1 MIYDKWRTGR
11 SAQYLEKND
20 EPSMV
25 EPCYN
30 PSIRDYLMNPSLVA
44 RKGLYDEGE
53 DIDDDLPDNW
63 SDEPI
68 YSELPARAEPAQ
80 KAGKKGRRQP
90 ATSDDA
96 NDGSSEAKDDEG
108 TEEDDNDDL
117 PFRSVGRSEAGKPDG
132 TQ

>member
-11 SAQYLEKND
+11 SAQYLESND

-63 SDEPI
+63 SDEPL
-68 YSELPARAEPAQ
+68 YAELPARAEPAQ
-80 KAGKKGRRQP
+80 KAGKKGRQQP

-96 NDGSSEAKDDEG
+96 NDGSSEVEDEEPSDKDDTSE
-108 TEEDDNDDL
+108 L
-117 PFRSVGRSEAGKPDG
+117 PS
-132 TQ
+132 

>member
-1 MIYDKWRTGR
+1 
-11 SAQYLEKND
+11 
-20 EPSMV
+20 MV

-68 YSELPARAEPAQ
+68 YSELPERAKPSQ
-80 KAGKKGRRQP
+80 KEGKKGRRQP
-90 ATSDDA
+90 DTSDDA
-96 NDGSSEAKDDEG
+96 NDGSPEAKDDEV
-108 TEEDDNDDL
+108 TEEVDNDDL
-117 PFRSVGRSEAGKPDG
+117 PS
-132 TQ
+132 

>member
-68 YSELPARAEPAQ
+68 YSELPARADPAQ
-80 KAGKKGRRQP
+80 KAGKKGRQQP

-96 NDGSSEAKDDEG
+96 NDGSPEAKDDEG

-117 PFRSVGRSEAGKPDG
+117 PS
-132 TQ
+132 

>member
-1 MIYDKWRTGR
+1 
-11 SAQYLEKND
+11 
-20 EPSMV
+20 MV

-80 KAGKKGRRQP
+80 KAGKKGRQQP

-96 NDGSSEAKDDEG
+96 NDGSPEAKDDEG

-117 PFRSVGRSEAGKPDG
+117 PS
-132 TQ
+132 

>member
-11 SAQYLEKND
+11 SAQYLENND

-68 YSELPARAEPAQ
+68 YSELPARAKPAK
-80 KAGKKGRRQP
+80 KAGKEGRPQP

-96 NDGSSEAKDDEG
+96 NDGSSEEKDDEG

-117 PFRSVGRSEAGKPDG
+117 PS
-132 TQ
+132 

>member
-11 SAQYLEKND
+11 SAQYLENND

-80 KAGKKGRRQP
+80 KAGKKGRQQP

-96 NDGSSEAKDDEG
+96 NDGSPEAKDDEG
-108 TEEDDNDDL
+108 TEKDDNDDL
-117 PFRSVGRSEAGKPDG
+117 PF
-132 TQ
+132 

>member
-11 SAQYLEKND
+11 SVQYLEKND

-68 YSELPARAEPAQ
+68 YSELPARAKSAQ
-80 KAGKKGRRQP
+80 KADKKGRPKP
-90 ATSDDA
+90 ATSEGA
-96 NDGSSEAKDDEG
+96 TAGESEEENTEG
-108 TEEDDNDDL
+108 TEDVDNDDS
-117 PFRSVGRSEAGKPDG
+117 PAVGA
-132 TQ
+132 

>member
-11 SAQYLEKND
+11 SSQYLEKND

-90 ATSDDA
+90 DTSDDA

-108 TEEDDNDDL
+108 SEEDDNDDL
-117 PFRSVGRSEAGKPDG
+117 PSRSVGRSEAGKPDG
-132 TQ
+132 TK

>member
-44 RKGLYDEGE
+44 RKGQYDEGE

-68 YSELPARAEPAQ
+68 YSELPERAKPSQ
-80 KAGKKGRRQP
+80 KEGKKGRRQP
-90 ATSDDA
+90 DTSDDA
-96 NDGSSEAKDDEG
+96 KDGSSEAEDEEPSDKDDNE
-108 TEEDDNDDL
+108 DL
-117 PFRSVGRSEAGKPDG
+117 PS
-132 TQ
+132 